1 MKEKIVLGLSGG
13 VDSAVAARLLQERYD
28 VTGLYLDIGLGGT
41 GRADARA
48 VAEGLGLPFEAVD
61 IRAALE
67 AEVCAP
73 FAADYRAGRTPL
85 PCARCN
91 PAVKFP
97 ALFALAGRIGARYVS
112 TGHYARVENGV
123 LKKGMPANDQS
134 YMLARLPQ
142 NILQKVIFPLGD
154 YEKTAVRAMAGQAE
168 LPVADKPDSM
178 EICFIPDGDYAAWLE
193 RRGFSTPEGN
203 FVDKEGKVLGRH
215 RGIHCYTLGQG
226 RGLGVSGPHRY
237 YVTALRPDANEVV
250 LSDGSDL
257 GRDEVR
263 GTEPNWLAVDGL
275 TGPME
280 VTVRLRHS
288 RTQTAATLEPEED
301 GVLLRMHT
309 PARAPTPGPLA
320 CALLLTGCG
329 ARGGD
334 KGEELG
340 DNTIRPLELTEEE
353 AALLKL
359 VGGSDA
365 EYGLFECA
373 AGEGV
378 SDCTV
383 EVLSWENGA
392 WQTVAEGGVSISAA
406 GTRRLG
412 VVLSGDKITV
422 NVQDGGTQYSY
433 APRLDG
439 MDRGLETGRASVWLE
454 EDQAMTIGERT
465 PLYLEIYDDGEG
477 VGIPPLPGGFS
488 DLANLNQYDRA
499 YAVAVT
505 LKG

>member
-41 GRADARA
+41 GAADAAA
-48 VAEGLGLPFEAVD
+48 VAERLGIPFETAD
-61 IRAALE
+61 IRAELE
-67 AEVCAP
+67 REVCAP

-134 YMLARLPQ
+134 YMLARLTREQ
-142 NILQKVIFPLGD
+142 LQKVIFPLGN
-154 YEKTAVRAMAGQAE
+154 YEKTQVRALARDFGI
-168 LPVADKPDSM
+168 PVADKPDSM

-237 YVTALRPDANEVV
+237 YVTALRPDTNEVV

-280 VTVRLRHS
+280 VT
-288 RTQTAATLEPEED
+288 AG
-301 GVLLRMHT
+301 GVLRRRRRGGLGLDCMREKERTMDMKKLLGL
-309 PARAPTPGPLA
+309 ALA

-383 EVLSWENGA
+383 EVLSWEDGA

-454 EDQAMTIGERT
+454 EDRAMTIGERT